1 MSKFVT
7 IPHEQWL
14 HMLATMNRIDQ
25 TLKAMGF
32 NRQPKKVDYV
42 EPAIAKDLLG
52 LKSDKTLHKLRDE
65 GKIIASKVGKKYLYS
80 IQSIETF
87 LQSNSSQL

>member
-1 MSKFVT
+1 M
-7 IPHEQWL
+7 I
-14 HMLATMNRIDQ
+14 ATMNRIDQ
-25 TLKAMGF
+25 TLKVMGF
-32 NRQPKKVDYV
+32 NRQPKKADFV
-42 EPAIAKDLLG
+42 EPSIAKEMLG

-65 GKIIASKVGKKYLYS
+65 SKIIATKVGKKYLYS

>member
-14 HMLATMNRIDQ
+14 QMIATINRIDQ
-25 TLKAMGF
+25 TLKVMGF
-32 NRQPKKVDYV
+32 NRQAKKNDFV
-42 EPAIAKDLLG
+42 EPSIAKSMLG
-52 LKSDKTLHKLRDE
+52 IKSDKTLHKLRDE
-65 GKIIASKVGKKYLYS
+65 SHLVATKVGKKYLYS
-80 IQSIETF
+80 IQSIESF